1 MRSPG
6 EKTTTKKRSARAI
19 EKHKER
25 ETERITHSH
34 AHTQQQPFARIIIR
48 RMAWTN
54 FVITGA
60 AIVAVASLMRSDIRT
75 STSMLRRNVKTI
87 RKMMEDVSNGES
99 IGEVVKKGEE
109 EIAKKLKK

>member
-1 MRSPG
+1 VEIRTF
-6 EKTTTKKRSARAI
+6 KTCHKYPLFERRIVRRRQKEEDKK
-19 EKHKER
+19 KER
-25 ETERITHSH
+25 AQS
-34 AHTQQQPFARIIIR
+34 IIR
-48 RMAWTN
+48 IMAWTN
-54 FVITGA
+54 FVTGA

>member
-1 MRSPG
+1 
-6 EKTTTKKRSARAI
+6 
-19 EKHKER
+19 
-25 ETERITHSH
+25 
-34 AHTQQQPFARIIIR
+34 
-48 RMAWTN
+48 MAWTN

-109 EIAKKLKK
+109 EIATKGESGMIGSAGEGGTLVIQI

>member
-1 MRSPG
+1 MEIRTF
-6 EKTTTKKRSARAI
+6 KTCHKYPLFARLILRRRQKEEDKK
-19 EKHKER
+19 KER
-25 ETERITHSH
+25 AQS
-34 AHTQQQPFARIIIR
+34 II

>member
-1 MRSPG
+1 MFERRILRRRQK
-6 EKTTTKKRSARAI
+6 EEDKK
-19 EKHKER
+19 KER
-25 ETERITHSH
+25 AQS
-34 AHTQQQPFARIIIR
+34 IIR
-48 RMAWTN
+48 IMAWTN